1 MSKMQSE
8 TQRHYPRRIKLDNNT
23 EVSLRLMTA
32 FDADRI
38 VTFARTLSTDDL
50 LFLRMDI
57 TNPDV
62 VAQWVQ
68 NLAAG
73 HTVTVIAESGSDM
86 AGYASLHR
94 NEVTW
99 QRHLGEIRIQVGQH
113 YRSQGL
119 GRILAGEIFSVA
131 QDLGLHKIVA
141 QMTPDQKSAIATFER
156 LGFQMEA
163 LLQDF
168 VIDRAGRTR
177 DLMIMAYDV
186 TGLTEH
192 VN

>member
-1 MSKMQSE
+1 MNEAKPPG
-8 TQRHYPRRIKLDNNT
+8 QRDYPRTIALDNNT
-23 EVSLRLMTA
+23 AVSLRLMTA
-32 FDADRI
+32 ADADRI
-38 VTFARTLSTDDL
+38 VTFARNLPADDL

-73 HTVTVIAESGSDM
+73 RTVTIIAEANSAM
-86 AGYASLHR
+86 AGYASLHHP
-94 NEVTW
+94 EVTW

-119 GRILAGEIFSVA
+119 GRILAAEIFA
-131 QDLGLHKIVA
+131 IARDLGLRKLMA
-141 QMTPDQKSAIATFER
+141 QMTSDQKGAIATFKR

-168 VIDRAGRTR
+168 VIDRSERTR
-177 DLMIMAYDV
+177 DLIVMAYDV
-186 TGLTEH
+186 TGLTAH
-192 VN
+192 VD